1 MPRQFKAARQMNHLK
16 ATEAAQRL
24 QVAQPTLSAWE
35 GERKSPNLESLEK
48 MADLY
53 SVTTDFLLGRTDHFE
68 PESLSPISEKVLS
81 ILNGKPVWSD
91 KFGWMLVNSE
101 GRMLI
106 LTDGSAISF
115 HDAGD
120 VFMKPSLC
128 AESDIPL
135 PSPLDR
141 NELKPDLRIWVE
153 PISKDAD
160 LRAELR
166 GWYLVRERF
175 IENDSGNRF
184 AIDTYEAKWLAFE
197 SK

>member
-16 ATEAAQRL
+16 ATEAAKKL

-53 SVTTDFLLGRTDHFE
+53 SVTTDFLLGRTNNFE
-68 PESLSPISEKVLS
+68 TESLSPISEKVLS
-81 ILNGKPVWSD
+81 ILNGKPVWSE
-91 KFGWMLVNSE
+91 KYGWMLVSSE
-101 GRMLI
+101 GKIFI
-106 LTDGSAISF
+106 LADGSTISF

-120 VFMKPSLC
+120 VFVKSPLYT
-128 AESDIPL
+128 ESDVPL

-141 NELKPDLRIWVE
+141 NELTPGLRIWVE
-153 PISKDAD
+153 PISKDSD
-160 LRAELR
+160 LRTELR
-166 GWYLVRERF
+166 GWYLIREHF
-175 IENDSGNRF
+175 VENDSGNRF
-184 AIDTYEAKWLAFE
+184 TIDSYEAKWLAFE